1 MTTASVMPLR
11 GTGNGDL
18 DGVHRPVIV
27 VGGGQAGLSMSRCL
41 QRAGVDHLVLERAE
55 VGHSWR
61 TYRWETF
68 CLVTPNWQCKL
79 PDFPY
84 GRDENG
90 NGFCGT
96 DPHGFMVRS
105 QIISYLEAYRA
116 FVAPPLSEGVGVNR
130 LTRDDHGTYVL
141 ETTAGTCTAD
151 QVVIATGGYHTPISP
166 PMSEPLPSSITQ
178 VQSQD
183 YKDGSHLPP
192 GEVLVVGSGQSGAQI
207 AEDLHLEGRQ
217 VHLVVGNA
225 PRVARFYRGRDV
237 TDWLDDLGYYKMPVT
252 EHPRREA
259 VRAQANH
266 YVTGRDGG
274 RDIDLRA
281 HARDGMRLYG
291 LMTDHRDGVL
301 HFDPDLTESLDHADE
316 VSESIKDTI
325 DKHIAAQQIDA
336 PTEDRYSP
344 VWASEQDPTELRL
357 AEENITSVVWCIGF
371 RQDFSWIDV
380 PVFSGRG
387 APGHSR
393 GVTSAPGLYFL
404 GLPWQW
410 TWGSGRFSGVGDD
423 ARYLAERIRSQR
435 GLTSSGG
442 RGDVCNVLA
451 LGS

>member
-1 MTTASVMPLR
+1 MTVTPLPTR
-11 GTGNGDL
+11 GRPDVPGDL
-18 DGVHRPVIV
+18 TGVHRPVIV

-41 QRAGVDHLVLERAE
+41 AKAGVDHLVLERDTVA
-55 VGHSWR
+55 HSWKNH
-61 TYRWETF
+61 RWDTF
-68 CLVTPNWQCKL
+68 CLVTPNWQCRL

-84 GRDENG
+84 RGD
-90 NGFCGT
+90 

-105 QIISYLEAYRA
+105 EIVEYLEAYRD
-116 FVAPPLSEGVGVNR
+116 FVDPPLLEGVGVTR
-130 LTRDDHGTYVL
+130 LFRDDHGTYHL
-141 ETTAGTCTAD
+141 ATTAGECTAD
-151 QVVIATGGYHTPISP
+151 QVVVATGGYHTPITP
-166 PMSEPLPSSITQ
+166 PLSQPLPAEIVQ

-183 YKDGSHLPP
+183 YRSGAQLPP

-207 AEDLHLEGRQ
+207 AEDLHLEGRR
-217 VHLVVGNA
+217 VHLVVGDA

-237 TDWLDDLGYYKMPVT
+237 TDWLDEMGYYRMPVT
-252 EHPRREA
+252 QHPRREA

-291 LMTDHRDGVL
+291 LLTDHRDGQL
-301 HFDPDLTESLDHADE
+301 HFRSDLTERLDHADE

-325 DKHIAAQQIDA
+325 DTYIAQHEIDA
-336 PTEDRYSP
+336 PTEERYTP
-344 VWASEQDPTELRL
+344 VWRPESDTTELDL
-357 AEENITSVVWCIGF
+357 ASSGITSVVWCIGF
-371 RQDFSWIDV
+371 RQDFSWVDV

-387 APGHSR
+387 APGHQR

-435 GLTSSGG
+435 GLTTAGG